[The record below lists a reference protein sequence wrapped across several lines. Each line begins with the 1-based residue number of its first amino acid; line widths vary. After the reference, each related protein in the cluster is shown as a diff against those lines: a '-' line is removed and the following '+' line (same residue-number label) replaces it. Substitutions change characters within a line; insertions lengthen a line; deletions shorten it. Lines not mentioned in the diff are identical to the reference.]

1 MQAIWKGLLIGFL
14 KKGLS
19 PTLDINNKVYLF
31 NQIIKNLLSNF
42 IPHKTIT
49 LDTLQ
54 GQTFSQLKKCCVQK
68 LSQK

>member
-1 MQAIWKGLLIGFL
+1 MGFL

-42 IPHKTIT
+42 IPQKTIT
-49 LDTLQ
+49 SNDKDPHWTNCKAKHLIN
-54 GQTFSQLKKCCVQK
+54 
-68 LSQK
+68 